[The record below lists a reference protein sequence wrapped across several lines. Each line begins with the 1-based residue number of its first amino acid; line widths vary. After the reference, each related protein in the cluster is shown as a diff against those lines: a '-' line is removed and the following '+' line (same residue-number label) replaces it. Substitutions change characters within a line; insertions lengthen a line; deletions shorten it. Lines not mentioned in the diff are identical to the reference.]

1 MRIGMMADLYR
12 PHISGVTNYIDLT
25 REVLTSWG
33 HEVFIFTFGEPQPD
47 DDDYVI
53 RSPGLPLRFASSGLY
68 LNVRYTP
75 EARRALQ
82 AMDIVHVH
90 HPFLSGR
97 LALRYAKPV
106 NIPIVFTNHTR
117 YDLYMRAYLPLVP
130 EALGDMALRAY
141 LPRFC
146 REIDL
151 TIAPSRGVLKM
162 LRDLGVDADIRVIPN
177 GVDLTAFTQ
186 PVQPVAR
193 EQWGIGPEHVVVM
206 YVGRLGPE
214 KNLPFLLRAFW
225 GMAQVY
231 PQAHLVLVGDGPERE
246 NLQDRVQHMRLTDR
260 VHFAGMVPYEDV
272 PRYLAAA
279 DIFATASDTEVH
291 PLSVIEA
298 MASGLPVV
306 GVRSP
311 GVGEV
316 VEHNR
321 TGLLVE
327 KDVAAFASALGR
339 LVGDGALR
347 RRLGEQAR
355 QAASAFDIRHTT
367 RALVSEYERLIRQ
380 HRQHQVPW
388 WRRWWTRWWH
398 SEDVPL
404 LF

>member
-25 REVLTSWG
+25 RRVLEDWG
-33 HEVFIFTFGEPQPD
+33 HEVYIFTFGDPQPD
-47 DDDYVI
+47 DDERVV

-75 EARRALQ
+75 HARRLLQ
-82 AMDIVHVH
+82 SMDVVHVH

-97 LALRYAKPV
+97 LALRYAKPA

-117 YDLYMRAYLPLVP
+117 YDLYMRAYLPMVP

-151 TIAPSRGVLKM
+151 TIAPSRGVLNM
-162 LRDLGVDADIRVIPN
+162 LRALGVDAEIRVIPN
-177 GVDLTAFTQ
+177 GVDLQAFTR
-186 PVQPVAR
+186 PVQPVDR
-193 EQWGIGPEHVVVM
+193 RQWGLEPDHVVIM

-260 VHFAGMVPYEDV
+260 VHFTGMVPYEAV
-272 PRYLAAA
+272 PAHLAAA

-298 MASGLPVV
+298 MAAGLPVV

-316 VEHNR
+316 VEHGR
-321 TGLLVE
+321 TGFLVE
-327 KDVAAFASALGR
+327 KDVGAFASALGR
-339 LVGDGALR
+339 LVGDRELR
-347 RRLGEQAR
+347 RALGEAAR
-355 QAASAFDIRHTT
+355 EAAQQFDIRQTT
-367 RALVSEYERLIRQ
+367 RALVAEYERLIQR
-380 HRQHQVPW
+380 HRTQPQPW
-388 WRRWWTRWWH
+388 WRRWLPWRGEKAAW
-398 SEDVPL
+398 
-404 LF
+404 

>member
-12 PHISGVTNYIDLT
+12 PHVSGVTNYIDLV
-25 REVLTSWG
+25 RDVLRSWG
-33 HEVFIFTFGEPQPD
+33 HEVFIFTFGDPQPD
-47 DDDYVI
+47 DDDHVI
-53 RSPGLPLRFASSGLY
+53 RSPGIPLRFAQSGLY
-68 LNVRYTP
+68 LNVRYSTR
-75 EARRALQ
+75 ARRLLQ
-82 AMDIVHVH
+82 SMDIVHVH

-97 LALRYAKPV
+97 LALRYAKPAH
-106 NIPIVFTNHTR
+106 IPIVFTNHTR
-117 YDLYMRAYLPLVP
+117 YDLYMRAYLPMVP
-130 EALGDMALRAY
+130 ETLGDMALRAY

-151 TIAPSRGVLKM
+151 TIAPSRGVLQM
-162 LRDLGVDADIRVIPN
+162 LRALGVDAEIRVIPN
-177 GVDLTAFTQ
+177 GVDLSSFMQ
-186 PVQPVAR
+186 RVEPIDR
-193 EQWGIGPEHVVVM
+193 ERWGLTEEHIIIM

-260 VHFAGMVPYEDV
+260 IHFTGMVPYGDV

-291 PLSVIEA
+291 PLSVLEA
-298 MASGLPVV
+298 MAAGLPVV

-316 VEHNR
+316 VEHQR

-339 LVGDGALR
+339 LVGDGELR

-355 QAASAFDIRHTT
+355 EAAKAFDIHNTT
-367 RALVSEYERLIRQ
+367 KALLSEYERLLRER
-380 HRQHQVPW
+380 HHHQVGWWRKLWPW
-388 WRRWWTRWWH
+388 WPKQRGQ
-398 SEDVPL
+398 
-404 LF
+404 